1 MLSITQA
8 VKPGLGKTN
17 GGRVMRAIVIHAA
30 RDLRV
35 EDRADEPLGAGQLR
49 LRLATG
55 GVCGS
60 DLHYYNH
67 GGFGAIRL
75 REPMILGHEVS
86 AFVTEIGAG
95 VTGFAVGQLVAVSP
109 SRPCGA
115 CRYCL
120 EGLPNQCLNMRFY
133 GSAMPFPHIQGA
145 FRENLVADASQCVD
159 ARGLTAGEAAMA
171 EPLAVTLH
179 ATGRAGGMLGKRVL
193 ITGCGP
199 IGVLSILAARR
210 AGAAEIV
217 ATDLSDFTLALAAKV
232 GADRV
237 INTATTPEAMA
248 SYAADKGYF
257 DVLYECTGVEAA
269 LAGGIAAM
277 RPRGVILQLGL
288 GGDMRLPMMAITAKE
303 LELRGSFRFH
313 SEFAVGVGLMQ
324 KRLIDVAPLIT
335 HSVPLD
341 NAEVAFQLASD
352 RRQAMKAQ
360 IVFSE

>member
-1 MLSITQA
+1 M
-8 VKPGLGKTN
+8 K
-17 GGRVMRAIVIHAA
+17 AIVIHAA
-30 RDLRV
+30 HDLRLEERPEESPGV
-35 EDRADEPLGAGQLR
+35 GQIR

-67 GGFGAIRL
+67 GGFGAVRL

-86 AFVTEIGAG
+86 AFVEDLGTG
-95 VTGFAVGQLVAVSP
+95 VSGFEKGQLVAVSP

-120 EGLPNQCLNMRFY
+120 EGLPNQCLHMRFY

-145 FRENLVADASQCVD
+145 FRESLVADAVQCVD
-159 ARGLTAGEAAMA
+159 ATGLTAGEAAMA

-179 ATGRAGGMLGKRVL
+179 ATSRAGGMLGKRVL
-193 ITGCGP
+193 VSGCGP

-217 ATDLSDFTLALAAKV
+217 ATDLSDFTLALAARV

-237 INTATTPEAMA
+237 INTGKEPEALA
-248 SYAADKGYF
+248 AYAANKGHF
-257 DVLYECTGVEAA
+257 DVLYECTGVAAA
-269 LAGGIAAM
+269 LTAGIVAL

-288 GGDMRLPMMAITAKE
+288 GGDMTLPMMAITAKE
-303 LELRGSFRFH
+303 LDLRGSFRFH

-324 KRLIDVAPLIT
+324 KRLIDVKPLIT
-335 HSVPLD
+335 QTVDLAR
-341 NAEVAFQLASD
+341 AEEAFRLASD
-352 RRQAMKAQ
+352 RSQAMKAQ
-360 IVFSE
+360 IVFST

>member
-1 MLSITQA
+1 
-8 VKPGLGKTN
+8 
-17 GGRVMRAIVIHAA
+17 MRAIVIHAA

-35 EDRADEPLGAGQLR
+35 EAREVEALGPGQVR

-67 GGFGAIRL
+67 GGFGAVRL
-75 REPMILGHEVS
+75 KEPMILGHEVS
-86 AFVTEIGAG
+86 AFVEEPGAS
-95 VTGFAVGQLVAVSP
+95 GFAKGQLVAVSP
-109 SRPCGA
+109 SRPCGG
-115 CRYCL
+115 CRFCL

-145 FRENLVADASQCVD
+145 FREVLVADASQCVD
-159 ARGLTAGEAAMA
+159 ASGLTPGEAAMA

-193 ITGCGP
+193 VTGCGP

-237 INTATTPEAMA
+237 INTGA
-248 SYAADKGYF
+248 SPDALAGYGAEKGYF
-257 DVLYECTGVEAA
+257 DVLYECTGVAAA
-269 LAGGIAAM
+269 LAGGIAAL

-288 GGDMRLPMMAITAKE
+288 GGDMSLPMMAITAKE

-313 SEFAVGVGLMQ
+313 PEFAVGVGLMQ
-324 KRLIDVAPLIT
+324 KGLIDVKPLIT
-335 HSVPLD
+335 HTVGLER
-341 NAEVAFQLASD
+341 AEDAFRLASD
-352 RRQAMKAQ
+352 RSQAMKAQ
-360 IVFSE
+360 IVFS